1 MRTQLVHLSY
11 ETGGHSE
18 YCLSFGTVD
27 ATRTILIVPPL
38 FEEMNRTR
46 RMLVEAMRALGQ
58 QAVRTLLP
66 DLPGCNE
73 SLACMSEQT
82 LLDWRNAVTDCASQL
97 SATHIASIR
106 GGCLIDDA
114 ANLPLW
120 RLAPAKGASLL
131 KSMLRTRIVADKE
144 AGISTTA
151 EQLMMAAKSAP
162 LDLSGIL
169 LRQEMLAELDM
180 ALTSTTIGIHEVA
193 LADID
198 GTPLWLRA
206 EPGDDSAMSAAIA
219 ADLDRWS
226 ASCGG

>member
-1 MRTQLVHLSY
+1 MRTPLVHLCY
-11 ETGGHSE
+11 ETGGRSE

-38 FEEMNRTR
+38 FEEMNRMR
-46 RMLVEAMRALGQ
+46 RMLVEAMRALGEKG
-58 QAVRTLLP
+58 VRTLLL

-73 SLACMSEQT
+73 SSADMSVQT
-82 LLDWRNAVTDCASQL
+82 LLDWRNAVVNCASQL

-144 AGISTTA
+144 AGISTTV
-151 EQLMMAAKSAP
+151 EQLLTASQSAP
-162 LDLSGIL
+162 LDLAGVL

-180 ALTSTTIGIHEVA
+180 ALTSTTTGIHEVA
-193 LADID
+193 LADIN

-206 EPGDDSAMSAAIA
+206 EPGDDPAMSAAIA
-219 ADLDRWS
+219 ADVDRWS
-226 ASCGG
+226 AACGG

>member
-46 RMLVEAMRALGQ
+46 RMLVEAMRALGE

-82 LLDWRNAVTDCASQL
+82 LLDWRNAMADCASQL

-106 GGCLIDDA
+106 GGCLIDDT

-144 AGISTTA
+144 AGISTTV

-162 LDLSGIL
+162 LDLTGIL

-180 ALTSTTIGIHEVA
+180 ALTSTTTGIHEVA

-206 EPGDDSAMSAAIA
+206 EPGEDSAMSAAIA
-219 ADLDRWS
+219 ADLNRWS

>member
-1 MRTQLVHLSY
+1 MRTQPVHLSY
-11 ETGGHSE
+11 ETGGYSE

-46 RMLVEAMRALGQ
+46 RMLVEAMRALGE

-82 LLDWRNAVTDCASQL
+82 LSDWRHAVTDCASHL
-97 SATHIASIR
+97 SATLIASIR

-114 ANLPLW
+114 ANLPVW
-120 RLAPAKGASLL
+120 RLAPVKGASLL

-144 AGISTTA
+144 AGVSTTA
-151 EQLMMAAKSAP
+151 DQLMTSARSAP
-162 LDLSGIL
+162 LDLAGVL

-180 ALTSTTIGIHEVA
+180 ALPFMTTGIHEVT
-193 LADID
+193 LADIK

-206 EPGDDSAMSAAIA
+206 EPGDDPAMSAAIA
-219 ADLDRWS
+219 ADLNRWS